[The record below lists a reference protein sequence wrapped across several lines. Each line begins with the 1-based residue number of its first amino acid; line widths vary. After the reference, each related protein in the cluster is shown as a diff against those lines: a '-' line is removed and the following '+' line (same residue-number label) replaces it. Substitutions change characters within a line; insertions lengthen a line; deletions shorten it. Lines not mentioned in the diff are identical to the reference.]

1 MHFVFRILSLFT
13 EPACTVLFYVLA
25 PGTPTIDVTRCA
37 RSESTVALFLVP
49 PRGSDVIDTY
59 VIRYC
64 SEEQKSLGIE
74 VNVKVGMN
82 DRKNGRLLA

>member
-1 MHFVFRILSLFT
+1 MLPLIAEVSCI
-13 EPACTVLFYVLA
+13 VIA

-74 VNVKVGMN
+74 VNSIKFGMN
-82 DRKNGRLLA
+82 DREGSLSLFCLFS